1 MNTGSDC
8 PTRKSISA
16 DGKRM
21 NVTLD
26 QTSSPA
32 NLVQVL
38 EDDILS
44 GRLHP
49 GTRLDE
55 QALAK
60 RFEVSRT
67 PVREA
72 LRHLASSGLVEI
84 KRNQGATV
92 MELTTRSVVEMFQVL
107 AEMEGLAARLCARRM
122 TRADIEALRIE
133 NDICS
138 AKAEKDDQTGF
149 ILANN
154 AFHDVIWRCS
164 QNQFLYQE
172 AYKLGKRLSP
182 YRRYVTHPRRMQES
196 CNDHSRLLQAIE
208 NGDGELADRLM
219 REHVELIAGGAADV
233 VVALESSVLSPTD

>member
-1 MNTGSDC
+1 MN
-8 PTRKSISA
+8 A
-16 DGKRM
+16 
-21 NVTLD
+21 TLD

-32 NLVQVL
+32 NLVQIL

-72 LRHLASSGLVEI
+72 LRHLASSGLVDI

-92 MELTTRSVVEMFQVL
+92 MELTTRKVVEMFQVL
-107 AEMEGLAARLCARRM
+107 AELEGLAARLCARRM

-133 NDICS
+133 NDICCK
-138 AKAEKDDQTGF
+138 KADQDDQTGF
-149 ILANN
+149 IQANN
-154 AFHDVIWRCS
+154 AFHDVILRCA
-164 QNQFLYQE
+164 QNQYLYEE
-172 AYKLGKRLSP
+172 ALKLGKRLNP
-182 YRRYVTHPRRMQES
+182 YRRYVTHPRRMRDS
-196 CNDHSRLLQAIE
+196 CDDHGRLLQAIE
-208 NGDGELADRLM
+208 SGDGELADKMM
-219 REHVELIAGGAADV
+219 REHVALIAEGAADV
-233 VVALESSVLSPTD
+233 VVALEGSAHNNTD

>member
-1 MNTGSDC
+1 
-8 PTRKSISA
+8 
-16 DGKRM
+16 M
-21 NVTLD
+21 NVILD
-26 QTSSPA
+26 QASSPA
-32 NLVQVL
+32 SLVQVL

-44 GRLHP
+44 GRLLP
-49 GTRLDE
+49 GARLDE

-122 TRADIEALRIE
+122 TRADIEALRTE
-133 NDICS
+133 NDICRV
-138 AKAEKDDQTGF
+138 KADQDDQTGF

-164 QNQFLYQE
+164 QNHFLYQE
-172 AYKLGKRLSP
+172 ASKLGKRLNP

-196 CNDHSRLLQAIE
+196 CDDHSRLLQAIE
-208 NGDGELADRLM
+208 NGDGERADRLM

-233 VVALESSVLSPTD
+233 VVALESSVLSHTD

>member
-1 MNTGSDC
+1 
-8 PTRKSISA
+8 
-16 DGKRM
+16 M

-32 NLVQVL
+32 NLVQIL

-44 GRLHP
+44 GRLLP

-122 TRADIEALRIE
+122 TRADIEALRVE
-133 NDICS
+133 NDICR
-138 AKAEKDDQTGF
+138 AKAGEDDQTGF

-172 AYKLGKRLSP
+172 AFKLGKRLNP

-196 CNDHSRLLQAIE
+196 CDDHARLLQAIE

-233 VVALESSVLSPTD
+233 VVALESSVLSSND